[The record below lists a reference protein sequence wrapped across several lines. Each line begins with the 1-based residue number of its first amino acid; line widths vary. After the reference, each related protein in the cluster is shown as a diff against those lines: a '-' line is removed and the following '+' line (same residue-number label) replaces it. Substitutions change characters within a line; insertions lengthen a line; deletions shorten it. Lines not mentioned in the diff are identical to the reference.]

1 MLQASQRPTSGV
13 DVQDV
18 VMVLFIELVWV
29 DPFMALKK
37 TSEIIAIGFS
47 VAESAPNTFAQTQV
61 DLQLNPL
68 DQEVF
73 VVVAIDLDPTAPD
86 VITNTNTQ
94 SLMSLSTTSRTSFGN
109 LNTSSVLANAVYDV
123 RADAANHV
131 GFVRTSLDSPPATLD
146 YIGIISTNDFFVQ
159 LVGTNNANAKDG
171 FGRVWGYRAKADSAT
186 YAALV
191 QSEILS
197 S

>member
-1 MLQASQRPTSGV
+1 
-13 DVQDV
+13 
-18 VMVLFIELVWV
+18 
-29 DPFMALKK
+29 MALKK
-37 TSEIIAIGFS
+37 TSEVIAIGFS
-47 VAESAPNTFAQTQV
+47 ASEPAPNTFVQTQV

-73 VVVAIDLDPTAPD
+73 VVVAIDLDPTSPD
-86 VITNTNTQ
+86 VVTNTNT
-94 SLMSLSTTSRTSFGN
+94 STLMSLSTTSRTSFGN
-109 LNTSSVLANAVYDV
+109 LNTSSVLANAALDV

-131 GFVRTSLDSPPATLD
+131 SFTRTSLDSPPATLP
-146 YIGIISTNDFFVQ
+146 YIAIISTNDFFVQ

-171 FGRVWGYRAKADSAT
+171 FGRLWGYRARADAAT

-197 S
+197 A